1 VARPATVDE
10 TTTEDLWRPPRRLGR
25 NRDFN
30 IFWSGQT
37 LSALGDAFGFLAL
50 PLLVLQATGSVA
62 QMGLVTGAFGVGQLI
77 AGILSGPL
85 VDRVDR
91 RRLMIL
97 CDLGRALLYCTIP
110 LVWSTAGPQL
120 WLIYVVTL
128 VGALLGN
135 TFAVANITAIAN
147 LVARDQ
153 LTAANSRLQASYSV
167 MFLAGPMLAGLVS
180 QQFGPATA
188 IGIDALSFLASAL
201 TLLFV
206 RLHRSSA
213 EAPAPADAPRGRD
226 ALLAGVRF
234 LWQQPVLRWL
244 TILLS
249 AGTFLAT
256 AGLDLFI
263 YYLKHDLG
271 NNDAVV
277 GVVFGVASVGS
288 LIGAVGAPAFRRR
301 FGFAVGWLGSSLLIG
316 IALAPIGLARSVPLV
331 AALAAVFSLAQTV
344 RGINSISLR
353 QEITPDHLLGRVTAA
368 FWTLMTVPGPL
379 GAAVMAALAAGLG
392 APLVLGLMGGGTVLI
407 ALIGFFTP
415 IWTTRHAPHDRAVA
429 ALPSAGDDML

>member
-1 VARPATVDE
+1 MARPATIED
-10 TTTEDLWRPPRRLGR
+10 TTPEDLWTPPRRLGR

-62 QMGLVTGAFGVGQLI
+62 QMGLVTGAFGIGQLI

-91 RRLMIL
+91 RRLMIV
-97 CDLGRALLYCTIP
+97 CDVGRALLYSAIP
-110 LVWSTAGPQL
+110 LVWATAGPQL

-167 MFLAGPMLAGLVS
+167 MFLAGPMLAGFVS
-180 QQFGPATA
+180 QQFGPAVA
-188 IGIDALSFLASAL
+188 IGVDALSFLASAL
-201 TLLFV
+201 TLIFV
-206 RLHRSSA
+206 RLHHIA
-213 EAPAPADAPRGRD
+213 GEGGAPTDAPRGRD
-226 ALLAGVRF
+226 AMLAGVRF

-244 TILLS
+244 TILLA

-271 NNDAVV
+271 HDDAVV

-288 LIGAVGAPAFRRR
+288 LVGAVGAPAFRRR

-331 AALAAVFSLAQTV
+331 AALSAVFSLAQTV

-353 QEITPDHLLGRVTAA
+353 QEITRIISWGASRP
-368 FWTLMTVPGPL
+368 PCGP
-379 GAAVMAALAAGLG
+379 
-392 APLVLGLMGGGTVLI
+392 
-407 ALIGFFTP
+407 
-415 IWTTRHAPHDRAVA
+415 
-429 ALPSAGDDML
+429 